1 MMRISDGSSD
11 LCSADLPVP
20 SLAALHLHEL
30 GAFAAHALHK
40 LLKIDERLFG
50 SRKANGRKVCHH
62 LFAHRAPA
70 AGQAMQIIVVED
82 ARMPICGFMHVQLEA
97 IPGRAGGLGR
107 SHDRAAEHTADLPSL
122 IRISYAVFSVKK

>member
-50 SRKANGRKVCHH
+50 SRKVNGRKVRHH

-70 AGQAMQIIVVED
+70 AGQALQIIVVDDE
-82 ARMPICGFMHVQLEA
+82 RLPNGGFLHVQLDDRSEA
-97 IPGRAGGLGR
+97 SRVGKECDSTCRYGWSR
-107 SHDRAAEHTADLPSL
+107 SH
-122 IRISYAVFSVKK
+122 